1 MYAFSI
7 IVVLEC
13 KFKFGTIIQIFFFWP
28 KKANDIVNHFL
39 WHEAK
44 KAILMRCHYIFGKL
58 GYDHVFLNASC
69 SNFL

>member
-13 KFKFGTIIQIFFFWP
+13 KFKFGTIAQIVFGP

-39 WHEAK
+39 WHGAK
-44 KAILMRCHYIFGKL
+44 KNNMRCHYIFGKL
-58 GYDHVFLNASC
+58 GSMIMF
-69 SNFL
+69 F

>member
-13 KFKFGTIIQIFFFWP
+13 KFKFGTIAQIVFGP

-39 WHEAK
+39 WHGAK
-44 KAILMRCHYIFGKL
+44 KNNTYEMSLHIW
-58 GYDHVFLNASC
+58 
-69 SNFL
+69 